1 MRYVFV
7 WYKSLGHE
15 SDMRRLLAQHHDVY
29 RRDAPRWIEEAIVA
43 GEIEAD
49 PDSVQFAAQYCA
61 FSFGIVYQWVV
72 SAEALELD
80 AVFNSYIRNSITL
93 LANPNQIKEQA
104 T

>member
-1 MRYVFV
+1 MYLL
-7 WYKSLGHE
+7 WYESLGHE
-15 SDMRRLLAQHHDVY
+15 GDMRRLLAQHHDVY

-49 PDSVQFAAQYCA
+49 TDSVQFAAQYCS
-61 FSFGIVYQWVV
+61 FSFGIVYQWLV

-80 AVFNSYIRNSITL
+80 TVFNSYIKNSITL